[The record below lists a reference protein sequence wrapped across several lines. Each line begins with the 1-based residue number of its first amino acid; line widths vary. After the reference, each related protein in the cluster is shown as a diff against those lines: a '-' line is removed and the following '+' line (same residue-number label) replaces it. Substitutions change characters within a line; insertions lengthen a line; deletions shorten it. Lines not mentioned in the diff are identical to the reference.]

1 LDLWLSSRM
10 TGFCFN
16 CAYLFLCVISCPL
29 ALAYTER
36 LFIYVTCIR
45 GCRFVELLCYK
56 DFICCICPVMDL
68 ASYQKKVDQSLHY
81 LQTEFGWLQLGRATP
96 WLIENIG
103 VEASYGHMKLN
114 QLGHVSVLDSQT
126 LKVECRDKGE
136 MKSVEKAIYDAN
148 IWLSPQNDGGY
159 LIIRIPAL
167 TQERRIDLVKHVKTL
182 GEETKG
188 QIRRI
193 RQDAMKDTK
202 DLFVAKSIGEDLHK
216 GNEEDIE
223 TMTKKANIKI
233 DEMVDHKGEEVMKV

>member
-1 LDLWLSSRM
+1 
-10 TGFCFN
+10 
-16 CAYLFLCVISCPL
+16 
-29 ALAYTER
+29 
-36 LFIYVTCIR
+36 
-45 GCRFVELLCYK
+45 
-56 DFICCICPVMDL
+56 
-68 ASYQKKVDQSLHY
+68 
-81 LQTEFGWLQLGRATP
+81 
-96 WLIENIG
+96 
-103 VEASYGHMKLN
+103 
-114 QLGHVSVLDSQT
+114 
-126 LKVECRDKGE
+126 
-136 MKSVEKAIYDAN
+136 
-148 IWLSPQNDGGY
+148 LSPQNDGGY